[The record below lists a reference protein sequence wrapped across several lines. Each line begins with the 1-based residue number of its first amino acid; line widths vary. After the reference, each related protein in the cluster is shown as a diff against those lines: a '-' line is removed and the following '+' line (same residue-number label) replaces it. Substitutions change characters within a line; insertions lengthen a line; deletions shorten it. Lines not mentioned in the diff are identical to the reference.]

1 MFSPANAA
9 NIDTVGAES
18 GARQGAI
25 VKQSVVLALL
35 LCLAAVV
42 TLPVLSATARAADSA
57 VVLLYHRFD
66 DDRVPA
72 LNTTAEQLATH
83 IAELKGGGYAV
94 LPLAEIVS
102 ALRAGRPLPD
112 KAVAITVDEAS
123 AGFRDLAWPLLRRAG
138 LPVTLFLATDEVD
151 RGGSE
156 VMTWHQIREL
166 IAAGLG
172 IGTQGAARLRLPKS
186 SSEHISADLAR
197 ANARLAREL
206 GKGTEL
212 FALPWGDTSAEA
224 GDVLRRSGFA
234 AAFGQHSGAA
244 WAKGDPFFLP
254 RFAQSSAYGDLQR
267 FRLSVRSL
275 PLPAV
280 DITPEDPAIKANP
293 PAFGFTLA
301 EDVPGI
307 DGLSCFVSHQ
317 GQVKVE
323 RLGPRVEVR
332 MSKPIPSGRGRLNCT
347 VPALEGRWRWFGW
360 QFSVP

>member
-1 MFSPANAA
+1 M
-9 NIDTVGAES
+9 
-18 GARQGAI
+18 
-25 VKQSVVLALL
+25 KQSVVLVLL
-35 LCLAAVV
+35 LWLSAVV
-42 TLPVLSATARAADSA
+42 ALPAQAAESA
-57 VVLLYHRFD
+57 VVLVYHRFD

-72 LNTTAEQLATH
+72 LNTTTEQLAAH
-83 IAELKGGGYAV
+83 VAELKSGGYVV
-94 LPLAEIVS
+94 LPLAEVVS
-102 ALRAGRPLPD
+102 ALRAGRSLPD
-112 KAVAITVDEAS
+112 KAVVITVDDAS
-123 AGFRDLAWPLLRRAG
+123 AGFHTHAWPLLRKAG

-151 RGGSE
+151 RGGAE
-156 VMTWHQIREL
+156 VMSWNQLREMN
-166 IAAGLG
+166 AAGLG
-172 IGTQGAARLRLPKS
+172 IGTLGAARLRMSKS
-186 SSEHISADLAR
+186 SPEQISADLAR
-197 ANARLAREL
+197 AAARLGREL

-212 FALPWGDTSAEA
+212 FAWPWGEASAEA
-224 GDVLRRSGFA
+224 EDVLRRSGFA
-234 AAFGQHSGAA
+234 AAFGLHSGAA

-307 DGLSCFVSHQ
+307 DGLSCFASHQ

-332 MSKPIPSGRGRLNCT
+332 MSKPIPAGRGRLNCT

>member
-1 MFSPANAA
+1 M
-9 NIDTVGAES
+9 
-18 GARQGAI
+18 
-25 VKQSVVLALL
+25 KQSVVLALL
-35 LCLAAVV
+35 LCLASLV
-42 TLPVLSATARAADSA
+42 PNSAARAAESA
-57 VVLLYHRFD
+57 VVLAYHRFD

-72 LNTTAEQLATH
+72 LNTTTELLAAH
-83 IAELKGGGYAV
+83 VAELKSGGYAV
-94 LPLAEIVS
+94 LPLAEMVS
-102 ALRAGRPLPD
+102 ALRAGRALPD

-123 AGFRDLAWPLLRRAG
+123 AGFYAGAWPLLKKAG

-151 RGGSE
+151 RGGPE
-156 VMTWHQIREL
+156 VMTWGQIRDL
-166 IAAGLG
+166 AAAGVE
-172 IGTQGAARLRLPKS
+172 IGVQGAARLRMSKV
-186 SSEHISADLAR
+186 SSEQISADLVR
-197 ANARLAREL
+197 AKARLDKEL
-206 GKGTEL
+206 GKSTEL
-212 FALPWGDTSAEA
+212 FAWPWGEASAEA
-224 GDVLRRSGFA
+224 EDVLRRSGIA

-254 RFAQSSAYGDLQR
+254 RFVQSSAYGDMQR

-280 DITPEDPAIKANP
+280 DITPEDPAIKVNP

-307 DGLSCFVSHQ
+307 DGLSCFASHQ

-360 QFSVP
+360 QFAVP